1 LPIIRLFL
9 YFSFPLFFST
19 NLAAEVDK
27 TAPPHPARPAES
39 IIAQI
44 QQARANKDSLLRHD
58 PHSPIPA
65 DLRSTFK
72 GLDYFPIDL
81 QFFLIGDLH
90 IYGRR
95 RQIQVPATD
104 GDFMPME
111 RFGRFVAHLGEKP
124 FWLEVYRSL
133 EDNSLTIL
141 FTDKTNGKETY
152 SGGRYTH
159 LSNLGNGQYL
169 LDFNESYNPY
179 CAYNADY
186 ICPMPPAQNRLPL
199 AIRAGEKAFGADLA
213 H

>member
-1 LPIIRLFL
+1 MRTFCLFL
-9 YFSFPLFFST
+9 FFIFLLFAAHSPA
-19 NLAAEVDK
+19 AAEKADSLLH
-27 TAPPHPARPAES
+27 ASSAED
-39 IIAQI
+39 IIVQI
-44 QQARANKDSLLRHD
+44 QQSRATKDSLLRYD
-58 PHSPIPA
+58 PLSPIPT
-65 DLRSTFK
+65 DLRNTFK

-81 QFFLIGDLH
+81 KFFLIGDLH

-111 RFGRFVAHLGEKP
+111 RFGRFVAQIEEKP

-141 FTDKTNGKETY
+141 FTDKTNGQETY
-152 SGGRYTH
+152 SGGRYAH
-159 LSNLGNGQYL
+159 LIDLDNGRYL
-169 LDFNESYNPY
+169 LDFNKSYNPY
-179 CAYNADY
+179 CAYNTDY
-186 ICPMPPAQNRLPL
+186 ICPLPPTRNRLPL